1 MSSRVGWLS
10 TSALLQCTVLLLLL
24 LLLLLAYKELS
35 FIMVG
40 FFLNQTLVLF
50 LYPPLLPHS
59 SSFLG
64 PCSQAPFYFHVTY
77 DLSIPSPCLS
87 PSTSAHFPPVCMPS
101 VCLWASIKVVHS
113 VLPSETAREFCSS
126 SRSQLWQM
134 LGHQGNGMLK

>member
-24 LLLLLAYKELS
+24 LLLLAYKELS

-40 FFLNQTLVLF
+40 FFFKSNFSFVSLSPTSSPF
-50 LYPPLLPHS
+50 FLLPWTALPG
-59 SSFLG
+59 SFLLS
-64 PCSQAPFYFHVTY
+64 CHLWPFYP
-77 DLSIPSPCLS
+77 LPCLS
-87 PSTSAHFPPVCMPS
+87 PSTSAHFPLICMPS
-101 VCLWASIKVVHS
+101 VCLWASIKMVHS
-113 VLPSETAREFCSS
+113 VLPSETARELCLS